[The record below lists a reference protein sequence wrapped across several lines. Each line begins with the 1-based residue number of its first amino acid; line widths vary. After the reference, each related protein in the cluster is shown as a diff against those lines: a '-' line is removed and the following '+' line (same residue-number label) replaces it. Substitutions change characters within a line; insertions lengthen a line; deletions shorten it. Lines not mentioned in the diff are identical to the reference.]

1 MSGFSTG
8 EEVRIMGHPERFGW
22 MAEIAGKK
30 GEVVEAAEKAVRVR
44 ISEAFDGEPH
54 WIGLGYVEKAESEA
68 A

>member
-1 MSGFSTG
+1 VRASPG
-8 EEVRIMGHPERFGW
+8 EKVRITGHPPRIGW
-22 MAEIAGKK
+22 MAELVGEK
-30 GEVVEAAEKAVRVR
+30 GEVVEVAEKAVRVR